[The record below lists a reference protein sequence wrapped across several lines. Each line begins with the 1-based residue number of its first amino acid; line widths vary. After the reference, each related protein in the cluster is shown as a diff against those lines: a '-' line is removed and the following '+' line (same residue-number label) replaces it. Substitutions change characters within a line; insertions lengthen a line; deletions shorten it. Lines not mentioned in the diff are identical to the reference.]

1 MNTVGKQGEAAALA
15 FLLQAGYSI
24 LATNYKTVFGE
35 VDIIARDKDIT
46 VFVEVKSRS
55 GSAFGF
61 PFEAVT
67 PRKQAKIRKV
77 ALFYMKQKK
86 KEIPLRFDVLSI
98 NIENGQSRIEHIID
112 AF

>member
-1 MNTVGKQGEAAALA
+1 MNTIGKEGEAAALT
-15 FLLQAGYSI
+15 FLRNAGYQI

-35 VDIIARDKDIT
+35 VDIIALDKDVT

-67 PRKQAKIRKV
+67 PRKQEKIRKV
-77 ALFYMKQKK
+77 ALFYMKLKK
-86 KEIPLRFDVLSI
+86 QEIPLRFDVLSI
-98 NIENGQSRIEHIID
+98 NLEDGQTRIEHITD